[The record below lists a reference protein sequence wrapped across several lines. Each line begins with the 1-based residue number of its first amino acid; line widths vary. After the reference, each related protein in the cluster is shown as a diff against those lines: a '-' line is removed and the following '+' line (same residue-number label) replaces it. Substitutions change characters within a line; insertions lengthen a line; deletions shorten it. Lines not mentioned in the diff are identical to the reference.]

1 MKKEKISVSGISL
14 YILVLI
20 LLLVVVLLYWQNRV
34 DLKNYQKN
42 MDTMLDKIVSI
53 ETPKTQF
60 IQKHRDAVMKINPK
74 IDIVECVTILSLVY
88 DNCKRLDINQELVLS
103 VIENESSFYKEAKSH
118 AGARGLMQVMP
129 ETGMLVA
136 HYLGMVDYDLHDVE
150 DNLKLGCCY
159 LALLLEYHDEK
170 MALAVYNAGK
180 NRYALGLKYADDVL
194 KDKKKWL

>member
-1 MKKEKISVSGISL
+1 MKKEKTSVSGISM
-14 YILVLI
+14 YILVVI
-20 LLLVVVLLYWQNRV
+20 LSLVVVLLYWQNRV

-42 MDTMLDKIVSI
+42 MDAMFDKIVSI
-53 ETPKTQF
+53 EAAKTQF
-60 IQKHRDAVMKINPK
+60 IQKHRDAVMKINST

-88 DNCKRLDINQELVLS
+88 DNCERLDVDHDLVLS
-103 VIENESSFYKEAKSH
+103 VIENESSFYKEARSH

-150 DNLKLGCCY
+150 DNLKLGCSY
-159 LALLLEYHDEK
+159 LTLLLEYHGEK
-170 MALAVYNAGK
+170 MALAVYNAGET
-180 NRYALGLKYADDVL
+180 RYAIGLKYADDVL